1 MVLAGFS
8 AAKFSF
14 FFHYSFHE
22 LKETGISSRVKI
34 SFSGDLWFPE
44 RLVDTSVAESPL
56 LLLRN
61 ILRIYIS
68 LISAL
73 KKIRGKR
80 SVVISR
86 STFAS
91 AGRHG
96 GHWLGDNAATFDDLY
111 FSIPG
116 KEQII
121 KYCKLWQKPLLLVTL
136 IFCITKI
143 MFQGVV

>member
-1 MVLAGFS
+1 M
-8 AAKFSF
+8 
-14 FFHYSFHE
+14 
-22 LKETGISSRVKI
+22 ISGSQRDFADA
-34 SFSGDLWFPE
+34 SLPE
-44 RLVDTSVAESPL
+44 YPL
-56 LLLRN
+56 LLLSKF
-61 ILRIYIS
+61 LRIYIF

-116 KEQII
+116 KEHVT
-121 KYCKLWQKPLLLVTL
+121 KCCKLWQKALLLVTL

-143 MFQGVV
+143 VFQEVV